1 MKLTIIKLTIM
12 EAKPELDDDRV
23 DRKSDPEGDAEE
35 LAGCEVSEAAG
46 GEENSHHRTRSG
58 DAEQDDDGS
67 QQPASFQQRFAAL
80 PVQIAAA
87 QRVEEKTIE
96 EQDG

>member
-1 MKLTIIKLTIM
+1 MILKLTIIKLTIM
-12 EAKPELDDDRV
+12 EAKPELDDDGV

-46 GEENSHHRTRSG
+46 GKENSHHRTRSG

-80 PVQIAAA
+80 PVQIGAE
-87 QRVEEKTIE
+87 QRVEKEAIE
-96 EQDG
+96 E